1 MQISKDSWTIE
12 MAPQVRI
19 LATKLTSEFGLWNS
33 YGGRRELYP
42 GSCRHSSILMI
53 CMLLYTHK
61 THIQI
66 NKIFKKLTYL

>member
-1 MQISKDSWTIE
+1 MQITKDSWTTE
-12 MAPQVRI
+12 MVPQIRI
-19 LATKLTSEFGLWNS
+19 LATKLTSEFDLWIP

-42 GSCRHSSILMI
+42 GSCPHTSILIM

-66 NKIFKKLTYL
+66 DKILKS